1 MSTTTQLLMPLVEE
15 YVAQRRALG
24 FELRKVSRSLREF
37 AQFADSTAP
46 GQPITTVLALKWV
59 TQSPKARAYRLT
71 AVRLFAR
78 FCALSDPRTE
88 IPPSHLFANEWKRI
102 APHIYTPAQVR
113 LMMRRAA
120 RLGTKNSPLRPAM
133 AATFV
138 GLMAVT
144 GMRVDEALRLRLCDF
159 DRQAGTLLVRATKTS
174 PTRLLPLH
182 PSTVQALICYQ
193 RKRERVAPSSELFF
207 AGARGGAF
215 KLSYSFRELID
226 GIKCNGARARPR
238 PYDLRHT
245 FATGWVAQWSREAA
259 PLSHYLLR
267 LSAYLGHRDLSAT
280 WWYVSGDKHSLHA
293 AVTRFDHYR
302 HGRDATSS

>member
-1 MSTTTQLLMPLVEE
+1 MSTTTRSLMPLVTE

-24 FELRKVSRSLREF
+24 YELRKPAQRLREF
-37 AQFADSTAP
+37 ARFADSVAP
-46 GQPITTVLALKWV
+46 GQPITTALALKWV
-59 TQSPKARAYRLT
+59 CQKPTGRAYRLT

-78 FCALSDPRTE
+78 FCALSDLRTE
-88 IPPSHLFANEWKRI
+88 IPPSHLIAPENRRV
-102 APHIYTPAQVR
+102 APHIYTLSQVR

-120 RLGTKNSPLRPAM
+120 KLGTQGSPLRRDM
-133 AATFV
+133 VATLV

-144 GMRVDEALRLRLCDF
+144 GVRVDEACRLRVRDF
-159 DRQAGTLLVRATKTS
+159 DRQAGTLLVRATKMS
-174 PTRLLPLH
+174 PARLLPLH
-182 PSTVQALICYQ
+182 RSTVQALARYQ
-193 RKRERVAPSSELFF
+193 KRRERFAPLSELLFV
-207 AGARGGAF
+207 GPRGGLVNPSLA
-215 KLSYSFRELID
+215 FRELIE
-226 GIKCNGARARPR
+226 GIECNGARARPR

-245 FATGWVAQWSREAA
+245 FATRWVAQWSQEAA

-302 HGRDATSS
+302 HGRDATPS

>member
-1 MSTTTQLLMPLVEE
+1 MSTTTRLLMPLVEE

-24 FELRKVSRSLREF
+24 FELRKVACRLREF
-37 AQFADSTAP
+37 AQFADSTTP

-59 TQSPKARAYRLT
+59 SQSPKARGYRLT

-88 IPPSHLFANEWKRI
+88 IPPSHLIANECRRV

-120 RLGTKNSPLRPAM
+120 QLGTKNSPLRPDM
-133 AATFV
+133 AVAFV

-144 GMRVDEALRLRLCDF
+144 GMRVDEAQRLRIHDF
-159 DRQAGTLLVRATKTS
+159 DQQAGTLLVRATKTS
-174 PTRLLPLH
+174 PARLLPLH
-182 PSTVQALICYQ
+182 SSTVQALIRYQ
-193 RKRERVAPSSELFF
+193 RRRERFAPSCERFF
-207 AGARGGAF
+207 VGSRGGAF
-215 KLSYSFRELID
+215 NLVYSFRELIE
-226 GIKCNGARARPR
+226 GIECNGARARPR

-245 FATGWVAQWSREAA
+245 FATRWVAQWSREAA

-302 HGRDATSS
+302 HGRDATPS